1 MYGLSKTRLPKVS
14 LALSRK
20 ENLYTDQ
27 QRTERD
33 RQRHIN
39 AERERASM
47 KERETEEEEKM
58 YEYYS

>member
-14 LALSRK
+14 LALSRE

-39 AERERASM
+39 AEREREIQIQ
-47 KERETEEEEKM
+47 ERQRGGGKDE
-58 YEYYS
+58 